1 MVGGLGKRYRIYLPD
16 GSVESRTMLG
26 DPKIEGDTVK
36 LNGHEWEVV
45 RAVELM
51 GEETDYDLDVDAI
64 EDVVARGG
72 ADRLPR

>member
-36 LNGHEWEVV
+36 LNGQKWEVV
-45 RAVELM
+45 RALKLL
-51 GEETDYDLDVDAI
+51 GEEIDYELQVDAI
-64 EDVVARGG
+64 EE
-72 ADRLPR
+72 

>member
-36 LNGHEWEVV
+36 LGGHKWEVV
-45 RAVELM
+45 RAVKLL
-51 GEETDYDLDVDAI
+51 GEEIDYELHVM
-64 EDVVARGG
+64 RS
-72 ADRLPR
+72 RSSRSRRR